1 MALVAGSN
9 PAHDLIGMQGCDIA
23 NHCVSTVLL
32 ARVFRYDSFHEKKK
46 IAVIS
51 TIAAGTFLLGACSS
65 DSSSSGDLSQEFKDQ
80 YVQSEVAVTA
90 VEEAVIAA
98 ATSQPTDFATIVDDW
113 ETFQADITAYEQTL
127 DDLIAAA
134 LDANNDSCKDALL
147 RYQVLELV
155 DSEILDSIYESA
167 KEQNADDTATH
178 AYGLNTMMNSTL
190 SETLDKGIESNCG
203 LSL

>member
-1 MALVAGSN
+1 ME
-9 PAHDLIGMQGCDIA
+9 
-23 NHCVSTVLL
+23 
-32 ARVFRYDSFHEKKK
+32 RKK
-46 IAVIS
+46 IVVIS
-51 TIAAGTFLLGACSS
+51 TIAAGALLLSACSS
-65 DSSSSGDLSQEFKDQ
+65 NSSSSGDLSQEFKDQ

-98 ATSQPTDFATIVDDW
+98 ATSQPADFAAIVGNW

-155 DSEILDSIYESA
+155 DSEILNSIYESA
-167 KEQNADDTATH
+167 KEQNADDIATH
-178 AYGLNTMMNSTL
+178 AYGLNTMLNSSL
-190 SETLDKGIESNCG
+190 SETLDKAIESNCG

>member
-1 MALVAGSN
+1 
-9 PAHDLIGMQGCDIA
+9 
-23 NHCVSTVLL
+23 
-32 ARVFRYDSFHEKKK
+32 
-46 IAVIS
+46 
-51 TIAAGTFLLGACSS
+51 
-65 DSSSSGDLSQEFKDQ
+65 
-80 YVQSEVAVTA
+80 VQSEVAVTA

>member
-1 MALVAGSN
+1 MVLVAGPN
-9 PAHDLIGMQGCDIA
+9 PARDLIGMQGSDIA
-23 NHCVSTVLL
+23 NHCVFTVLL
-32 ARVFRYDSFHEKKK
+32 ARVFRYDSCHEKKK

-51 TIAAGTFLLGACSS
+51 AIAAGTLLLSACGS

-98 ATSQPTDFATIVDDW
+98 ATSQPADFATIVDDW

-134 LDANNDSCKDALL
+134 LDANN
-147 RYQVLELV
+147 REVNV
-155 DSEILDSIYESA
+155 
-167 KEQNADDTATH
+167 
-178 AYGLNTMMNSTL
+178 
-190 SETLDKGIESNCG
+190 
-203 LSL
+203 

>member
-1 MALVAGSN
+1 MK
-9 PAHDLIGMQGCDIA
+9 
-23 NHCVSTVLL
+23 
-32 ARVFRYDSFHEKKK
+32 RKK

-51 TIAAGTFLLGACSS
+51 TIAAGTLLLSACSS

>member
-1 MALVAGSN
+1 MVLVAGSN
-9 PAHDLIGMQGCDIA
+9 PARDLIEIQGGDIA

-32 ARVFRYDSFHEKKK
+32 ARVLRYDSFHEKKK
-46 IAVIS
+46 IAVVS
-51 TIAAGTFLLGACSS
+51 TIAASTLLLSACSS
-65 DSSSSGDLSQEFKDQ
+65 DSSSSENLSQEFKDQ

-98 ATSQPTDFATIVDDW
+98 ATSQPADFATIVDDW

-190 SETLDKGIESNCG
+190 SETLDKEIESDCG